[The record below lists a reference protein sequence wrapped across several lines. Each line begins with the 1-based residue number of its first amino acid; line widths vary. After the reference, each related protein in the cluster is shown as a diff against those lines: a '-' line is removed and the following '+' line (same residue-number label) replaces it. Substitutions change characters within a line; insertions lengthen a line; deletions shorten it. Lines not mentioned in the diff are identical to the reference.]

1 MVCRWASRL
10 SHSGQGPALGVR
22 RPAGADLR
30 LRRRA
35 GTVSFSAEKETGLAS
50 SSEQISLRSVPLR
63 GTSAPLHLFFLS
75 SQKLRFCG
83 APEGAGLRS
92 RLWTYTAADIFRM
105 NMGTPSGPYGLSLRR
120 GDGSVVLSARRLIVL
135 LAWQC
140 ARRGF
145 CGLARLCAGL
155 PGGQCGMRTEGGGR
169 PLLRPRRS
177 SVVTPRRPASTS
189 WVKCCSWRRAR
200 SRAETPAKSISLLP
214 PPVAAA

>member
-1 MVCRWASRL
+1 MWL
-10 SHSGQGPALGVR
+10 PPQGQGPFLFLRKKKRALT
-22 RPAGADLR
+22 LR
-30 LRRRA
+30 QNKFRFDPSPCGGHPLH
-35 GTVSFSAEKETGLAS
+35 SICS
-50 SSEQISLRSVPLR
+50 SSPHKSCAFAGP
-63 GTSAPLHLFFLS
+63 
-75 SQKLRFCG
+75 
-83 APEGAGLRS
+83 PEGAGLRS

-105 NMGTPSGPYGLSLRR
+105 NMGTPSGRYGLSLRR

-177 SVVTPRRPASTS
+177 SVVTPRRPASTF